1 MSGLLQISGISWSKP
16 YKGDSQNAQVC
27 AVKKDFR
34 QRLKEGPILC
44 DGAMGTLLD
53 LYEYPDLPHEVQN
66 VQNPE
71 IVERIHREYI
81 AAGAEIIQTNTFS
94 GNRLRL
100 AQFHLENK
108 VRDVNKAGVEIAR
121 RAAGENVYV
130 AGSVGPTG
138 KLLEPLG
145 KVSLAEAREVFKEQ
159 IAILLEAGVDL
170 LMLETFVSLSE
181 LDAAIDAVKSL
192 TSIPLVAQKTF
203 PEDGAILSGTFPL
216 EVADHLI
223 NKGVDV
229 VGANCTVGPQ
239 RMFSIIR
246 SMYKD
251 GVVMSAQPAAGI
263 PTLLDGRSI
272 YHTTPEYLAQYAKEL
287 LQAGVTIVGACCGS
301 TPAHIRAMKLVLDDF
316 SGRKPEVRVHEPK
329 AKSRKDRPDAVPA
342 SAEAAPGFSRRS
354 AFAENIG
361 KKFLTTVELDIPRGL
376 DMSSLIDGARY
387 LKGHGIDAIN
397 ITDGAR
403 ARLRLSSVT
412 LSYQIQSA
420 TGMEAMTHL
429 TTRDRNMISLQSEL
443 MSAHVMGLRNI
454 LCITGDPTNIGD
466 YPQATSVFDIDSSG
480 LIRAAK
486 AMNEGRDLMGNTIE
500 QRTSFLVACAANPM
514 ADNMDREIAKMEKKA
529 DAGVDIIFTQ
539 PIYELRTLEQFL
551 KRIERWKIPVM
562 VGVLPLRG
570 YKHAEFLHNEIPG
583 MVIPD
588 KIREQLRT
596 AGEKAAAAGIENAK
610 KFLREAKSLVAG
622 AYLMPPF
629 KKYDIVPQILEA
641 IR

>member
-1 MSGLLQISGISWSKP
+1 VKP
-16 YKGDSQNAQVC
+16 
-27 AVKKDFR
+27 DFR
-34 QRLKEGPILC
+34 KRLKQGPILC
-44 DGAMGTLLD
+44 DGAMGTVLD

-66 VQNPE
+66 INNPE

-100 AQFHLENK
+100 AQFHLEDRI
-108 VRDVNKAGVEIAR
+108 RDVNKAGVEIAR
-121 RAAGENVYV
+121 RAAGDDVYV

-138 KLLEPLG
+138 KLLAPLG
-145 KVSLAEAREVFKEQ
+145 KVSLKEARSVFEEQ
-159 IAILLEAGVDL
+159 IGILLEGGVDL
-170 LMLETFVSLSE
+170 LMLETFVSLTE
-181 LDAAIDAVKSL
+181 LDAAIDAAKSL
-192 TSIPLVAQKTF
+192 TSLPIVAQKTF
-203 PEDGAILSGTFPL
+203 PEDGAILSGTFPI
-216 EVADHLI
+216 EVAEHLMSR
-223 NKGVDV
+223 GVDV

-251 GVVMSAQPAAGI
+251 GVVMAAQPAAGI

-272 YHTTPEYLAQYAKEL
+272 YHTTPDYLAQYAREL
-287 LQAGVTIVGACCGS
+287 LDAGVTIIGACCGS
-301 TPAHIRAMKLVLDDF
+301 TPAHIKAMKTVLDEF
-316 SGRKPEVRVHEPK
+316 ANRSPEIRMRETKLRPPKGRAAEPAAAGKPITEEPQY
-329 AKSRKDRPDAVPA
+329 SQ
-342 SAEAAPGFSRRS
+342 FSR
-354 AFAENIG
+354 NIG

-376 DMSSLIDGARY
+376 DITSLIDGARF
-387 LKGHGIDAIN
+387 LRQHGIDAIN

-403 ARLRLSSVT
+403 ARLRLSSVS
-412 LSYQIQSA
+412 LSYQVHSK
-420 TGMEAMTHL
+420 TGMETITHL

-443 MSAHVMGLRNI
+443 MSAYSLGLKNI
-454 LCITGDPTNIGD
+454 LCITGDPTSIGD

-486 AMNEGRDLMGNTIE
+486 AMNEGKDLMGNTIE
-500 QRTSFLVACAANPM
+500 QKTSFLVACAANPM

-529 DAGVDIIFTQ
+529 ESGVDIVFTQ

-551 KRIERWKIPVM
+551 KRIDHLKIPVM

-588 KIREQLRT
+588 RIREQLRL
-596 AGEKAAAAGIENAK
+596 AGDRAAAAGIENAK
-610 KFLREAKSLVAG
+610 GFLREAKDMVAG
-622 AYLMPPF
+622 AYMMPPF
-629 KKYDIVPQILEA
+629 KKYDIVPEILEA
-641 IR
+641 VR

>member
-1 MSGLLQISGISWSKP
+1 M
-16 YKGDSQNAQVC
+16 
-27 AVKKDFR
+27 KKDFR
-34 QRLKEGPILC
+34 KRLKEGPILC

-66 VQNPE
+66 INNPE
-71 IVERIHREYI
+71 IVERIHREYVL
-81 AAGAEIIQTNTFS
+81 AGAEIIQTNTFS

-100 AQFHLENK
+100 AQFHLEDR
-108 VRDVNKAGVEIAR
+108 VREVNKAGVEIAR

-138 KLLEPLG
+138 KLLEPIG
-145 KVSLAEAREVFKEQ
+145 KVSLAEARKVFEEQ
-159 IAILLEAGVDL
+159 ISVLLEAGVDL
-170 LMLETFVSLSE
+170 LMLETFVSLTE
-181 LDAAIDAVKSL
+181 LDAAIDAAKSL
-192 TSIPLVAQKTF
+192 TSLPIIAQKTF
-203 PEDGAILSGTFPL
+203 PEDGAILSGTFPI
-216 EVADHLI
+216 EVAEHLLS
-223 NKGVDV
+223 KGVDV

-251 GVVMSAQPAAGI
+251 GVVMAAQPAAGI

-272 YHTTPEYLAQYAKEL
+272 YHTTPDYLAQYAREL
-287 LQAGVTIVGACCGS
+287 LEAGVTIIGACCGS
-301 TPAHIRAMKLVLDDF
+301 TPAHIRAMKAVMDDF
-316 SGRKPEVRVHEPK
+316 SGRAPEVKVRETRVPPKKAEVVPK
-329 AKSRKDRPDAVPA
+329 A
-342 SAEAAPGFSRRS
+342 EQQQFSE
-354 AFAENIG
+354 FARNIG

-376 DMSSLIDGARY
+376 DSTSIIEGAQFLRQ
-387 LKGHGIDAIN
+387 HGIDAIN

-403 ARLRLSSVT
+403 ARLRLSSVF
-412 LSYQIQSA
+412 LSYQILSKV
-420 TGMEAMTHL
+420 GMETITHL

-443 MSAHVMGLRNI
+443 MSAYSLGLKNM

-486 AMNEGRDLMGNTIE
+486 SMNEGKDLMGNTIE

-529 DAGVDIIFTQ
+529 EAGVDIVFTQ
-539 PIYELRTLEQFL
+539 PIYELRTLELFL
-551 KRIERWKIPVM
+551 KRIDRWNLPVM

-588 KIREQLRT
+588 RIREQLRH
-596 AGEKAAAAGIENAK
+596 AGDKAAAAGVENAK
-610 KFLREAKSLVAG
+610 AFLREAKHMVAG
-622 AYLMPPF
+622 AYMMPPF

>member
-1 MSGLLQISGISWSKP
+1 
-16 YKGDSQNAQVC
+16 
-27 AVKKDFR
+27 
-34 QRLKEGPILC
+34 
-44 DGAMGTLLD
+44 MGTLLD
-53 LYEYPDLPHEVQN
+53 LYEYPDLPHEIQN
-66 VQNPE
+66 ISNPE

-81 AAGAEIIQTNTFS
+81 MAGAEIIQTNTFS
-94 GNRLRL
+94 GNSLRL
-100 AQFHLENK
+100 SQFHLEDR
-108 VRDVNKAGVEIAR
+108 VREINKAGVEIAR
-121 RAAGENVYV
+121 KAAGEKIFV

-145 KVSLAEAREVFKEQ
+145 KISLVKARDVFKEQ
-159 IAILLEAGVDL
+159 IEILLEGGIDL
-170 LMLETFVSLSE
+170 LMLETFVSLTE
-181 LDAAIDAVKSL
+181 LDAAIDAAKSL
-192 TSIPLVAQKTF
+192 TSIPLVAQKAF
-203 PEDGAILSGTFPL
+203 PEDGAILSGTFPI
-216 EVADHLI
+216 EVAEHLI

-251 GVVMSAQPAAGI
+251 GVFMSAQPAAGI

-272 YHTTPEYLAQYAKEL
+272 YHTTPDYLAQYAREL
-287 LQAGVTIVGACCGS
+287 LQAGVTIIGACCGS
-301 TPAHIRAMKLVLDDF
+301 TPAHIKAMRSVMDSFEALPGDIK
-316 SGRKPEVRVHEPK
+316 VREPK
-329 AKSRKDRPDAVPA
+329 PKQKKRDDGRVETPA
-342 SAEAAPGFSRRS
+342 GSPQAQSQ
-354 AFAENIG
+354 FAGNIG

-376 DMSSLIDGARY
+376 DVTSLLEGAQFLRQQ
-387 LKGHGIDAIN
+387 GIDAIN

-403 ARLRLSSVT
+403 ARLRLSSIT
-412 LSYQIQSA
+412 LSYQIQTK
-420 TGMEAMTHL
+420 TGMETITHL

-486 AMNEGRDLMGNTIE
+486 SMNQARDLMGNSIE
-500 QRTSFLVACAANPM
+500 QQTSFLVACAANPM

-529 DAGVDIIFTQ
+529 EAGVDIIFTQ

-551 KRIERWKIPVM
+551 KRIERWKLPVM
-562 VGVLPLRG
+562 MGILPLRG
-570 YKHAEFLHNEIPG
+570 FKHAEFLHNEIPG

-588 KIREQLRT
+588 RIREQLRH
-596 AGEKAAAAGIENAK
+596 AGDKAADTGIESAK
-610 KFLREAKSLVAG
+610 KFLYEAKDLVAG

-629 KKYDIVPQILEA
+629 KKYDMIPRILEV